1 MICVMFA
8 VDALDAMAR
17 AGSARR
23 SGCRASFGEDLDREA
38 ALERRVLR
46 LVDAAHA
53 ADAEQTL
60 DAEAS
65 AQDEADRVLGGQA

>member
-1 MICVMFA
+1 
-8 VDALDAMAR
+8 MA
-17 AGSARR
+17 SRR
-23 SGCRASFGEDLDREA
+23 KRSTKRLSRESFGEDLDREA

-65 AQDEADRVLGGQA
+65 AQDEADRVLGGGRHE